1 MIQFIIATHGKF
13 AEGIKTSIELIIG
26 NIDNLEILNCY
37 TTPDFNLKEEI
48 KSILKKYSK
57 KELIVLTDIFGG
69 SVNNEFLESISN
81 YKNLNVVSGVNL
93 SLILTLI
100 EKQDDYYNIKELI
113 RESIA
118 ECSNSLIY
126 CNDELEKKIEEDQ
139 EF

>member
-1 MIQFIIATHGKF
+1 MIQFIVATHGKF

-37 TTPDFNLKEEI
+37 MTQNFNLKEEVEF
-48 KSILKKYSK
+48 ILKKYPK
-57 KELIVLTDIFGG
+57 EELIVLTDIFGG
-69 SVNNEFLESISN
+69 SVNNEFLENISN
-81 YKNLNVVSGVNL
+81 YKNLNIVSGVNL
-93 SLILTLI
+93 PLILTLI
-100 EKQDDYYNIKELI
+100 EKQNDYDNIKELI
-113 RESIA
+113 RESIE

>member
-1 MIQFIIATHGKF
+1 MIQFIVATHGKF

-37 TTPDFNLKEEI
+37 ITQSFNLKEEVEF
-48 KSILKKYSK
+48 ILKKYPK
-57 KELIVLTDIFGG
+57 EELIVLTDIFGG
-69 SVNNEFLESISN
+69 SVNNEFLENISN
-81 YKNLNVVSGVNL
+81 YKNLNIVSGVNL
-93 SLILTLI
+93 PLILTLI
-100 EKQDDYYNIKELI
+100 EKQNDYDSIKELI
-113 RESIA
+113 RESIE

>member
-1 MIQFIIATHGKF
+1 MIQFIVATHGKF

-37 TTPDFNLKEEI
+37 ITQNFNLKEEVEFV
-48 KSILKKYSK
+48 LKKYPK
-57 KELIVLTDIFGG
+57 EELIVLTDIFGG
-69 SVNNEFLESISN
+69 SVNNEFLENISN
-81 YKNLNVVSGVNL
+81 YKNLNIVSGVNL
-93 SLILTLI
+93 PLILTLI
-100 EKQDDYYNIKELI
+100 EKQNDYDNIKELI
-113 RESIA
+113 RESID

>member
-1 MIQFIIATHGKF
+1 MIQFIVATHGKF

-37 TTPDFNLKEEI
+37 ITQNFNLKEEVEFV
-48 KSILKKYSK
+48 LKKYPK
-57 KELIVLTDIFGG
+57 EELIVLTDIFGG
-69 SVNNEFLESISN
+69 SVNNEFLENISN
-81 YKNLNVVSGVNL
+81 YKNLNIVSGVNL
-93 SLILTLI
+93 PLILTLI
-100 EKQDDYYNIKELI
+100 EKQNDYDNIKELI
-113 RESIA
+113 RESIE

>member
-1 MIQFIIATHGKF
+1 MIQFIVATHGKF

-37 TTPDFNLKEEI
+37 MTQNFNLKEEVEF
-48 KSILKKYSK
+48 ILKKYP
-57 KELIVLTDIFGG
+57 KEELVILTDIFGG
-69 SVNNEFLESISN
+69 SVNNEFLENISN
-81 YKNLNVVSGVNL
+81 YKNLNIVSGVNL
-93 SLILTLI
+93 PLILTLI
-100 EKQDDYYNIKELI
+100 EKQNDYDNIKELI
-113 RESIA
+113 RESIE

>member
-1 MIQFIIATHGKF
+1 MIQFIVATHGKF

-37 TTPDFNLKEEI
+37 MTQNFNLKEEVEF
-48 KSILKKYSK
+48 ILKKYP
-57 KELIVLTDIFGG
+57 KEELVILTDIFGG
-69 SVNNEFLESISN
+69 SVNNEFLENISN
-81 YKNLNVVSGVNL
+81 YKNLNIVSGVNL
-93 SLILTLI
+93 PLILTLI
-100 EKQDDYYNIKELI
+100 EKQNDYDNPKELI
-113 RESIA
+113 RESIE

>member
-1 MIQFIIATHGKF
+1 MIQFIVATHGKF

-37 TTPDFNLKEEI
+37 MTQNFNLKEEVEF
-48 KSILKKYSK
+48 ILKKYP
-57 KELIVLTDIFGG
+57 KEELVVLTDIFGG
-69 SVNNEFLESISN
+69 SVNNEFLENISN
-81 YKNLNVVSGVNL
+81 YKNLNIVSGVNL
-93 SLILTLI
+93 PLILTLI
-100 EKQDDYYNIKELI
+100 EKQNDYDNPKELI
-113 RESIA
+113 RESIE

>member
-1 MIQFIIATHGKF
+1 MIQFIVATHGKF

-37 TTPDFNLKEEI
+37 ITQNFNLKEEVEF
-48 KSILKKYSK
+48 ILKKYPK
-57 KELIVLTDIFGG
+57 EELIVLTDIFGG
-69 SVNNEFLESISN
+69 SVNNEFLENISN
-81 YKNLNVVSGVNL
+81 YKNLNIISGVNL
-93 SLILTLI
+93 PLILTLI
-100 EKQDDYYNIKELI
+100 EKQNDYDNIKELI
-113 RESIA
+113 RESIE

>member
-1 MIQFIIATHGKF
+1 MIQFIVATHGKF

-37 TTPDFNLKEEI
+37 MTQNFNLKEEVEF
-48 KSILKKYSK
+48 ILKKYP
-57 KELIVLTDIFGG
+57 KEELVVLTDIFGG
-69 SVNNEFLESISN
+69 SVNNEFLENISN
-81 YKNLNVVSGVNL
+81 YKNLNIVSGVNL
-93 SLILTLI
+93 PLILTLI
-100 EKQDDYYNIKELI
+100 EKQNDYDNIKELI
-113 RESIA
+113 RESIE

>member
-1 MIQFIIATHGKF
+1 MIQFIVATHGKF

-37 TTPDFNLKEEI
+37 ITQNFNLKEEVEF
-48 KSILKKYSK
+48 ILKKYPK
-57 KELIVLTDIFGG
+57 EELIVLTDIFGG
-69 SVNNEFLESISN
+69 SVNNEFLENISN
-81 YKNLNVVSGVNL
+81 YKNLNIVSGVNL
-93 SLILTLI
+93 PLILTLI
-100 EKQDDYYNIKELI
+100 EKQNDYDNIKELI
-113 RESIA
+113 RESIE

>member
-1 MIQFIIATHGKF
+1 MIQFIVATHGKF

-37 TTPDFNLKEEI
+37 ITQNFNLKEEVEF
-48 KSILKKYSK
+48 ILKKYSK
-57 KELIVLTDIFGG
+57 EELVVLTDIFGG
-69 SVNNEFLESISN
+69 SVNNEFLENISN
-81 YKNLNVVSGVNL
+81 YKNLNIISGVNL
-93 SLILTLI
+93 PLILTLI
-100 EKQDDYYNIKELI
+100 EKQNDYDNIKELI
-113 RESIA
+113 RESIE

>member
-1 MIQFIIATHGKF
+1 MIQFIVATHGKF

-37 TTPDFNLKEEI
+37 ITQNFNLKEEVEF
-48 KSILKKYSK
+48 ILKKYPK
-57 KELIVLTDIFGG
+57 EELIVLTDIFGG
-69 SVNNEFLESISN
+69 SVNNEFLENISN
-81 YKNLNVVSGVNL
+81 YKNLNIVSGVNL
-93 SLILTLI
+93 PLILTLI
-100 EKQDDYYNIKELI
+100 EKQNDYDNPKELI
-113 RESIA
+113 RESIE

>member
-1 MIQFIIATHGKF
+1 MIQFIVATHGKF

-37 TTPDFNLKEEI
+37 MTQNFNLKEEVEF
-48 KSILKKYSK
+48 ILKKYL
-57 KELIVLTDIFGG
+57 KEELVVLTDIFGG
-69 SVNNEFLESISN
+69 SVNNEFLENISN
-81 YKNLNVVSGVNL
+81 YKNLNIVSGVNL
-93 SLILTLI
+93 PLILTLI
-100 EKQDDYYNIKELI
+100 EKQNDYDNPKELI
-113 RESIA
+113 RESIE

>member
-1 MIQFIIATHGKF
+1 MVRFIVATHGKF

-37 TTPDFNLKEEI
+37 TTQSFNLKEEVEF
-48 KSILKKYSK
+48 ILKKYPK
-57 KELIVLTDIFGG
+57 EELIVLTDIFGG
-69 SVNNEFLESISN
+69 SVNNEFLENISN
-81 YKNLNVVSGVNL
+81 YKNLNIVSGVNL
-93 SLILTLI
+93 PLILTLI
-100 EKQDDYYNIKELI
+100 EKQNDYDSIKELI
-113 RESIA
+113 RESIE

>member
-1 MIQFIIATHGKF
+1 MIQFIVATHGKF

-37 TTPDFNLKEEI
+37 ITQNFNLKEEVEF
-48 KSILKKYSK
+48 ILKKYP
-57 KELIVLTDIFGG
+57 KEELVVLTDIFGG
-69 SVNNEFLESISN
+69 SVNNEFLENISN
-81 YKNLNVVSGVNL
+81 YKNLNIVSGVNL
-93 SLILTLI
+93 PLILTLI
-100 EKQDDYYNIKELI
+100 EKQNDYDNIKELI
-113 RESIA
+113 RESIE